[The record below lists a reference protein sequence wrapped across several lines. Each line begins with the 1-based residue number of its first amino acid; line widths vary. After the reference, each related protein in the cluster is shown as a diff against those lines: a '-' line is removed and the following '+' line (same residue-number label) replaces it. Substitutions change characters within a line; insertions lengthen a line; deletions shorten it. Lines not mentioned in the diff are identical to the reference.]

1 MHFFGQ
7 LFATGTSN
15 TSNIARQTNARVAPI
30 SYGEALTS
38 VEFLTRLQE
47 EKENGKRQ
55 TRKRKSASQ
64 QTSSLQ
70 TKTADQ
76 QADQQRSRNSRKP
89 LERTHVTTFAV
100 AMTART
106 RKKRSCGG
114 LAVIVTRAIDGSTT
128 GAQTWTNF
136 RTLTRSGL
144 ALCAKNWTIYRD

>member
-64 QTSSLQ
+64 QTSKSAN
-70 TKTADQ
+70 K
-76 QADQQRSRNSRKP
+76 NSRSASRSAKKQK
-89 LERTHVTTFAV
+89 LEEAIGEDACYYVCGRDDSADTEEEKLWWIGCDSH
-100 AMTART
+100 ARN
-106 RKKRSCGG
+106 R
-114 LAVIVTRAIDGSTT
+114 
-128 GAQTWTNF
+128 WF
-136 RTLTRSGL
+136 HYW
-144 ALCAKNWTIYRD
+144 CADLDELPDSNAFWACPVCEELDYI